1 MDAYNWYPKDPW
13 GGNRPYRDFDNC
25 FGELYKA
32 CKELSEK
39 PMMIAE
45 FGSPEFE
52 YDGINKADWI
62 TDAFTQIKNNY
73 PKIKL
78 ILWFHI
84 NKELDWRI
92 NSSPSSLKAYQKAI
106 DDPYFIGKSN

>member
-1 MDAYNWYPKDPW
+1 MA
-13 GGNRPYRDFDNC
+13 
-25 FGELYKA
+25 KA
-32 CKELSEK
+32 NSA
-39 PMMIAE
+39 IRV
-45 FGSPEFE
+45 
-52 YDGINKADWI
+52 
-62 TDAFTQIKNNY
+62 TDLNFNQIKNNY

>member
-1 MDAYNWYPKDPW
+1 
-13 GGNRPYRDFDNC
+13 
-25 FGELYKA
+25 
-32 CKELSEK
+32 
-39 PMMIAE
+39 MMIAE

-52 YDGINKADWI
+52 YDGINKAAWI
-62 TDAFTQIKNNY
+62 TDAFDKIKNNY

-106 DDPYFIGKSN
+106 DDPYFIGKSTKKAPFRAFLSLILQ